1 VRGYRAATYISGQ
14 DGSALRTQKRHQAGH
29 EVTPAR
35 DHCQN
40 EAVVARTGTT
50 KPDAACLA
58 AVDLARA
65 AAEETAGVMGVG
77 EYLGAQAED
86 TRMVSHFLAC
96 PHPGYRGWRW
106 SVTVVRAP
114 RARVVTIDEV
124 VLVPGEGALQA
135 KAWVPWAERIQPRD
149 VTPGILLP
157 SLGDDP
163 RLEPG
168 YTGGEDAASPVPAET
183 SLIRSVVAE
192 LGLGRERVLSA
203 EGRDEAAQRW
213 LAGQGGPDNQLS
225 RLAPDVCETCGFFVR
240 LRGSLGTLFGVCAN
254 AFSVSEG
261 TVVSVDHGCGA
272 HSNALADERPDEPP
286 APIWD
291 TIEWDAPISLFD

>member
-1 VRGYRAATYISGQ
+1 MAAS
-14 DGSALRTQKRHQAGH
+14 
-29 EVTPAR
+29 
-35 DHCQN
+35 
-40 EAVVARTGTT
+40 TGTT

-58 AVDLARA
+58 AIDLAHA
-65 AAEETAGVMGVG
+65 AADETAGVMGVG

-86 TRMVSHFLAC
+86 TRVVSHFFAC

-106 SVTVVRAP
+106 SVTVVRAA
-114 RARVVTIDEV
+114 RSRVVTINEV
-124 VLVPGEGALQA
+124 VLLPGEGALQA
-135 KAWVPWAERIQPRD
+135 KAWVPWAQRIEPRD
-149 VTPGILLP
+149 VTPGVLLP
-157 SLGDDP
+157 SSGDDL
-163 RLEPG
+163 RLEAG
-168 YTGGEDAASPVPAET
+168 YTAGEDAANSDPAEM
-183 SLIRSVVAE
+183 SLIRIVVAE

-213 LAGQGGPDNQLS
+213 LAGEGGPDNPLS

-240 LRGSLGTLFGVCAN
+240 LQGSLGTLFGVCAN

-272 HSNALADERPDEPP
+272 HSNVLADERADEPR

>member
-1 VRGYRAATYISGQ
+1 MAAS
-14 DGSALRTQKRHQAGH
+14 
-29 EVTPAR
+29 
-35 DHCQN
+35 
-40 EAVVARTGTT
+40 TGTT

-58 AVDLARA
+58 AVDLAHA

-86 TRMVSHFLAC
+86 TRVVSHFFAC

-106 SVTVVRAP
+106 SVTVVRAA
-114 RARVVTIDEV
+114 RSRVVTINEV
-124 VLVPGEGALQA
+124 VLLPGEGALQA
-135 KAWVPWAERIQPRD
+135 KACVRWAQRIQPRD
-149 VTPGILLP
+149 VTPGVLLP
-157 SLGDDP
+157 SSGDDL
-163 RLEPG
+163 RLEAG
-168 YTGGEDAASPVPAET
+168 YTAGEDAANSDPAEM
-183 SLIRSVVAE
+183 SLIRIVVAE

-213 LAGQGGPDNQLS
+213 LAGEGGPDNPLS
-225 RLAPDVCETCGFFVR
+225 RLAPGVCETCGFFVR
-240 LRGSLGTLFGVCAN
+240 LQGSLGTLFGVCAN

-272 HSNALADERPDEPP
+272 HSNALADERPNEPP
-286 APIWD
+286 PPIWD

>member
-1 VRGYRAATYISGQ
+1 MAASTS
-14 DGSALRTQKRHQAGH
+14 
-29 EVTPAR
+29 
-35 DHCQN
+35 
-40 EAVVARTGTT
+40 TT
-50 KPDAACLA
+50 KPDVACLA

-86 TRMVSHFLAC
+86 TRVVTHFFAC

-106 SVTVVRAP
+106 SVTVVRAA
-114 RARVVTIDEV
+114 RSRVVTINEV
-124 VLVPGEGALQA
+124 VLLPGEGALQA

-149 VTPGILLP
+149 VTPGVLMP
-157 SLGDDP
+157 SSGDDP

-168 YTGGEDAASPVPAET
+168 FTGGADAANPDPAEM

-213 LAGQGGPDNQLS
+213 LAGEGGPDNSLS

-240 LRGSLGTLFGVCAN
+240 LQGSLGTLFGVCAN

-272 HSNALADERPDEPP
+272 HSNVLADERPDGPP
-286 APIWD
+286 PPIWD